1 MTGTATERLPDLR
14 RAPLA
19 ALRAVDY
26 RAADRDFWADEAALH
41 DRLVAMWA
49 GLDDAAWRLPGAAP
63 SDAGGP
69 DWSLLDHV
77 GHLVDWWELATEFV
91 GDVLKGGR
99 WPTGQDYED
108 GDWDAWNERR
118 RDEFAGVAPA
128 DLRARGDLA
137 HRRLLAVARQ
147 LPIETIRSHTAWGWM
162 YFVLHGHALDHLNVL
177 EPWADLLRRR
187 QVENDPFGSDPQ
199 PTRRELASARARFQA
214 EAATILPAFEV
225 TMRSV
230 PDEAWALPTGEPWS
244 FGDHVAHLAGW
255 FVEGAKAL
263 ETHRSVGRWREMP
276 PEGVDAFNDRQ
287 VRDARGTP
295 PAELRERYV
304 TGRDRLL
311 AAVEAMTDE
320 EWLDPQG
327 FSWAYEDLHGHVRA
341 HHAMIGPWAARIG
354 WPAPRP
360 EEEDR

>member
-1 MTGTATERLPDLR
+1 VTGTATERLLDLR

-26 RAADRDFWADEAALH
+26 RSADRDFWADEAALQ
-41 DRLVAMWA
+41 DRVVAVWA
-49 GLDDAAWRLPGAAP
+49 GLDDAAWRLPGAAQ

-69 DWSLLDHV
+69 DWSLHDHV
-77 GHLVDWWELATEFV
+77 GHLVDWWEIATEYI
-91 GDVLKGGR
+91 GKAMRGGR
-99 WPTGQDYED
+99 WPTAKDFDG
-108 GDWDAWNERR
+108 GDWDAYNERR
-118 RDEFAGVAPA
+118 RDRFADIAPA
-128 DLRARGDLA
+128 VLRARGDVA
-137 HRRLLAVARQ
+137 HERLLVVAKQ
-147 LPIETIRSHTAWGWM
+147 LPGEMIRSDAAWGWM
-162 YFVLHGHALDHLNVL
+162 YFVLHGHVLDHLNVL
-177 EPWADLLRRR
+177 EPWAESLRRR
-187 QVENDPFGSDPQ
+187 QVENDPFEGDPQ
-199 PTRRELASARARFQA
+199 PTRRDLAGARSRFMTD
-214 EAATILPAFEV
+214 AATILPAFEV

-230 PDEAWALPTGEPWS
+230 PDEAWALPTGQPWS

-255 FVEGAKAL
+255 FVEGARAL

-287 VRDARGTP
+287 VRGARGTS
-295 PAELRERYV
+295 PAELRERYAA
-304 TGRDRLL
+304 GRDRLL
-311 AAVEAMTDE
+311 AAVEGMTDE

-354 WPAPRP
+354 WPPARP